1 MGLLIEGGTVITM
14 NKENAVIK
22 NGVVV
27 VENDSIVDVGP
38 SELTRNYP
46 GYEKIDSKGKL
57 ILPSL
62 INCHT
67 HAAMTPL

>member
-1 MGLLIEGGTVITM
+1 MDLLIEGGTVITM
-14 NKENAVIK
+14 NKEYSVIK

-27 VENDSIVDVGP
+27 VENDSIVDVGS
-38 SELTRNYP
+38 SELARKYRRH
-46 GYEKIDSKGKL
+46 ERIDAKGKL

>member
-1 MGLLIEGGTVITM
+1 MNLLIEGGTVITM
-14 NKENAVIK
+14 NKENAVVK

-27 VENDSIVDVGP
+27 VEDDSIVDVGS
-38 SELTRNYP
+38 SELVRKYP
-46 GYEKIDSKGKL
+46 RYERIDAKGKL

>member
-1 MGLLIEGGTVITM
+1 MDLLIEGGTVITM
-14 NKENAVIK
+14 NEENVVLK

-27 VENDSIVDVGP
+27 IENDSIVDVG
-38 SELTRNYP
+38 SSKLARKYP
-46 GYEKIDSKGKL
+46 RYEKIDAKGKL

>member
-1 MGLLIEGGTVITM
+1 MDFLIEGGTVITM
-14 NKENAVIK
+14 NKEKAVVK

-27 VENDSIVDVGP
+27 VEDDRIVDVGS
-38 SELTRNYP
+38 SELMRKYP
-46 GYEKIDSKGKL
+46 RYEKIDAKRKL